1 MYLRS
6 GNQMLVESWDKM
18 KKINSKWVV
27 WLIFGIAYMI
37 AFFHRYAIGVIADI
51 LSAEIGLT
59 PTSLSLLAS
68 LYFYTY
74 GMLQIPIGMMVDS
87 HGPRKVVITGMGALF
102 IGSLLFAV
110 SNQLML
116 LYVARVFIGFGAAT
130 MFTSVFK
137 IQSLWFKANEFATV
151 AGMTSVL
158 GNMGA
163 IIATSPFV
171 FATLLIGWRVS
182 YVVVALFTLALL
194 IVIVLF
200 IQDRPVY
207 ADTEKR
213 SASADSEGDS
223 STGSVMIGFKEIA
236 GNKYTWFNMIILFT
250 VFGSYM
256 SFTGLWGPSYLTSTY
271 GMSIEAAS
279 RYMMIFLSGTI
290 VGAPFIG
297 WISDRVGKRK
307 IILQIG
313 LFALSLLWSV
323 FIFIVPQVDSRVLMT
338 LLLFLMGF
346 TSISPLLCFANIKE
360 LNKKKYVGIATGFV
374 NISPFFGT
382 AIINSAVAWFLKT
395 SATAQNYHNGVR
407 VYLIFCTI
415 ALTASFF
422 LKEAK

>member
-1 MYLRS
+1 
-6 GNQMLVESWDKM
+6 
-18 KKINSKWVV
+18 
-27 WLIFGIAYMI
+27 MI
-37 AFFHRYAIGVIADI
+37 AFFHRYAIGVIADL

-59 PTSLSLLAS
+59 PSSLSLMAS

-74 GMLQIPIGMMVDS
+74 GVLQIPIGMMVDAK
-87 HGPRKVVITGMGALF
+87 GPRKVVITGMGALF

-130 MFTSVFK
+130 MFTALFK
-137 IQSLWFKANEFATV
+137 IQSLWFKANEYATM
-151 AGMTSVL
+151 AGLASVL

-163 IIATSPFV
+163 ILATAPFLFATS
-171 FATLLIGWRVS
+171 LMGWRGS
-182 YVVVALFTLALL
+182 YVMVAFLTLALL
-194 IVIVLF
+194 LVVVLF

-207 ADTEKR
+207 ADRDQRVAQAEEE
-213 SASADSEGDS
+213 SES
-223 STGSVMIGFKEIA
+223 SKGNVLKGFKEIA
-236 GNKYTWFNMIILFT
+236 VNKYTWFNMIILFS

-279 RYMMIFLSGTI
+279 RYIMVFLSGTI
-290 VGAPFIG
+290 AGSPFIG

-307 IILQIG
+307 IILQVG
-313 LFALSLLWSV
+313 LFALSSLWFT
-323 FIFIVPQVDSRVLMT
+323 FIFILPQVDSRILMT

-346 TSISPLLCFANIKE
+346 TSISPMLCFTNIKE

-382 AIINSAVAWFLKT
+382 AILNSLFAWFLQS

-407 VYLIFCTI
+407 VYLVVCII

-422 LKEAK
+422 LKEARQHGDQGAVS